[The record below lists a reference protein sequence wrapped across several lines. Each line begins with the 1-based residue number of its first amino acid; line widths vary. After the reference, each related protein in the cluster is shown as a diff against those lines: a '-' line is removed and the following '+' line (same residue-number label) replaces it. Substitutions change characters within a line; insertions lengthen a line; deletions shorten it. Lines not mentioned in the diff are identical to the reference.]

1 MRCMQMTEELILQ
14 LIAAGL
20 SKQQARSAV
29 AEKITNYY
37 MNDDGKIL
45 IAEAKRQVDE
55 MRSVLDDLK
64 RDYYELKQAM
74 QTVSE
79 AILGIREAQGQYGE
93 VTDDKAKNVLRQLL
107 DEDQRVLKS
116 PEPFIELGKL
126 NSSSVDI
133 TVRAWVN
140 SADYWPTFF
149 SMNEK
154 VYKTFAKEG
163 LNIPFPQ
170 MDVHMKS

>member
-1 MRCMQMTEELILQ
+1 MTEELILQ

-74 QTVSE
+74 QLLLLPFSF
-79 AILGIREAQGQYGE
+79 Y
-93 VTDDKAKNVLRQLL
+93 VTPLLFLPGFKEKYSRDYYNRHDFYPEQNYQVLSLRHSQQLQL
-107 DEDQRVLKS
+107 
-116 PEPFIELGKL
+116 P
-126 NSSSVDI
+126 
-133 TVRAWVN
+133 
-140 SADYWPTFF
+140 
-149 SMNEK
+149 
-154 VYKTFAKEG
+154 
-163 LNIPFPQ
+163 
-170 MDVHMKS
+170 

>member
-1 MRCMQMTEELILQ
+1 MTEELILQ

-74 QTVSE
+74 QNISD
-79 AILGIREAQGQYGE
+79 AILGIREAQDQYGE
-93 VTDDKAKNVLRQLL
+93 ITDDKAKNVLALYAALL
-107 DEDQRVLKS
+107 
-116 PEPFIELGKL
+116 
-126 NSSSVDI
+126 
-133 TVRAWVN
+133 
-140 SADYWPTFF
+140 
-149 SMNEK
+149 SMNQKAGASPSESIANAG
-154 VYKTFAKEG
+154 YTMYAFLGGQARREINYQDQNSEAKTRNNR
-163 LNIPFPQ
+163 L
-170 MDVHMKS
+170 

>member
-1 MRCMQMTEELILQ
+1 MTEELILQ

-74 QTVSE
+74 QNVSG
-79 AILGIREAQGQYGE
+79 AILGIREAQGRYGE
-93 VTDDKAKNVLRQLL
+93 VTDDKAKNVIALYAALL
-107 DEDQRVLKS
+107 
-116 PEPFIELGKL
+116 
-126 NSSSVDI
+126 
-133 TVRAWVN
+133 
-140 SADYWPTFF
+140 
-149 SMNEK
+149 SMNQKAGASPSESIANAG
-154 VYKTFAKEG
+154 YTMYAFLGGQARREINYQDQNSEAKTRNNR
-163 LNIPFPQ
+163 L
-170 MDVHMKS
+170 

>member
-1 MRCMQMTEELILQ
+1 MTEELILQ

-74 QTVSE
+74 QNVSG
-79 AILGIREAQGQYGE
+79 AILGSREAQGQYGE
-93 VTDDKAKNVLRQLL
+93 VTDDKAKNVIALYAALL
-107 DEDQRVLKS
+107 
-116 PEPFIELGKL
+116 
-126 NSSSVDI
+126 
-133 TVRAWVN
+133 
-140 SADYWPTFF
+140 
-149 SMNEK
+149 SMNQKAGASPSESITNAG
-154 VYKTFAKEG
+154 YTMYAFLGGQARREINYQDQNSEAKTRNNR
-163 LNIPFPQ
+163 L
-170 MDVHMKS
+170 

>member
-1 MRCMQMTEELILQ
+1 MTEELILQ

-93 VTDDKAKNVLRQLL
+93 VTDDKAKNVIAPYAALL
-107 DEDQRVLKS
+107 
-116 PEPFIELGKL
+116 
-126 NSSSVDI
+126 
-133 TVRAWVN
+133 
-140 SADYWPTFF
+140 
-149 SMNEK
+149 SMNQKAGASPSESIANAG
-154 VYKTFAKEG
+154 YTMYAFLGGQARREINYQDQNSEAKTRNNR
-163 LNIPFPQ
+163 L
-170 MDVHMKS
+170 

>member
-1 MRCMQMTEELILQ
+1 MTEELILQ

-45 IAEAKRQVDE
+45 IAEAKRQVEE

-74 QTVSE
+74 QNVSK

-93 VTDDKAKNVLRQLL
+93 VTDDKAKNVIALYAALL
-107 DEDQRVLKS
+107 
-116 PEPFIELGKL
+116 
-126 NSSSVDI
+126 
-133 TVRAWVN
+133 
-140 SADYWPTFF
+140 
-149 SMNEK
+149 SMNQKAGASPSESIANAG
-154 VYKTFAKEG
+154 YTMYAFLGGQARREINYQDQNSEAKTRNNR
-163 LNIPFPQ
+163 L
-170 MDVHMKS
+170 

>member
-1 MRCMQMTEELILQ
+1 MTEELILQ

-74 QTVSE
+74 QLLLLPFSF
-79 AILGIREAQGQYGE
+79 Y
-93 VTDDKAKNVLRQLL
+93 VTPLL
-107 DEDQRVLKS
+107 FLPGFKEKYSR
-116 PEPFIELGKL
+116 
-126 NSSSVDI
+126 
-133 TVRAWVN
+133 
-140 SADYWPTFF
+140 DYY
-149 SMNEK
+149 NRH
-154 VYKTFAKEG
+154 
-163 LNIPFPQ
+163 
-170 MDVHMKS
+170 D

>member
-1 MRCMQMTEELILQ
+1 MTEELILQ

-93 VTDDKAKNVLRQLL
+93 VTDDKAKNVIALYAALL
-107 DEDQRVLKS
+107 
-116 PEPFIELGKL
+116 
-126 NSSSVDI
+126 
-133 TVRAWVN
+133 
-140 SADYWPTFF
+140 
-149 SMNEK
+149 SMNQKAGASPSESIANAG
-154 VYKTFAKEG
+154 YTMYAFLGGQARREINYQDQNSEAKTRNNR
-163 LNIPFPQ
+163 L
-170 MDVHMKS
+170 

>member
-1 MRCMQMTEELILQ
+1 MTEELILQ

-37 MNDDGKIL
+37 MNDDGKTL

-74 QTVSE
+74 QNVSG

-93 VTDDKAKNVLRQLL
+93 VTDDKAKNVIALYAALL
-107 DEDQRVLKS
+107 
-116 PEPFIELGKL
+116 
-126 NSSSVDI
+126 
-133 TVRAWVN
+133 
-140 SADYWPTFF
+140 
-149 SMNEK
+149 SMNQKAGASPSESIANAG
-154 VYKTFAKEG
+154 YTMYAFLGGQARREINYQDQNSEAKTRNNR
-163 LNIPFPQ
+163 L
-170 MDVHMKS
+170 

>member
-1 MRCMQMTEELILQ
+1 MTEELILQ

-74 QTVSE
+74 QNVSG

-93 VTDDKAKNVLRQLL
+93 VTDDKAKNVIALYAALL
-107 DEDQRVLKS
+107 
-116 PEPFIELGKL
+116 
-126 NSSSVDI
+126 
-133 TVRAWVN
+133 
-140 SADYWPTFF
+140 
-149 SMNEK
+149 SMNQKAGASPSESIANAG
-154 VYKTFAKEG
+154 YTMYAFLGGQARREINYQDQNSEAKTRNNR
-163 LNIPFPQ
+163 L
-170 MDVHMKS
+170 

>member
-1 MRCMQMTEELILQ
+1 MTEELILQ

-74 QTVSE
+74 QNVSG

-93 VTDDKAKNVLRQLL
+93 VTDDKAKNVIALYAALL
-107 DEDQRVLKS
+107 
-116 PEPFIELGKL
+116 
-126 NSSSVDI
+126 
-133 TVRAWVN
+133 
-140 SADYWPTFF
+140 
-149 SMNEK
+149 SMNQKAGASPSESIANAG
-154 VYKTFAKEG
+154 YTMYAFLGGQARREINYQDQNSEAKTRG
-163 LNIPFPQ
+163 NRL
-170 MDVHMKS
+170 